1 MLLLFMLQKVIFFFI
16 ALTLILGSYIVIR
29 KSYKNTNQLL
39 SLLNQPA
46 PTENPL
52 LYRTIVGKVTGKTDG
67 GFTITTSSKTYTFR
81 ISPVTQFFTFSGKG
95 KATADDIRQNTY
107 VRVTY
112 PIAEEKSNP
121 IATTG
126 IFANIPETMVN
137 PIEGTISQ
145 FESDKFILLTTTGRL
160 TILVDKQTRWEGEGK
175 AQVKQNFIYTG
186 AKVKVFAVPIASLSA
201 YLARG
206 IIVDFSK

>member
-1 MLLLFMLQKVIFFFI
+1 MLQKLAIIFL
-16 ALTLILGSYIVIR
+16 ALALIIGSYFVIR
-29 KSYKNTNQLL
+29 NSYKNTGQLL
-39 SLLNQPA
+39 SLLNQPT
-46 PTENPL
+46 PTENPM
-52 LYRTIVGKVTGKTDG
+52 LYRTVVGKVTGKTSGD
-67 GFTITTSSKTYTFR
+67 FTVATSSKTYSFR
-81 ISPVTQFFTFSGKG
+81 ISPVTQFFTFNGKG
-95 KATADDIRQNTY
+95 KATANDIRQNTY

-121 IATTG
+121 VVTTG
-126 IFANIPETMVN
+126 IFVNIPETMVN

-145 FESDKFILLTTTGRL
+145 FESDKFILLTTTSRL

-175 AQVKQNFIYTG
+175 ADVKQNFIYTG
-186 AKVKVFAVPIASLSA
+186 TKIKVYAVPVASLSA